1 MTAPIQEGN
10 LSFSFGFDA
19 IKFDDSQYYREHFMK
34 IQNGIGAVDI
44 MAVDGS
50 VGYLIEI
57 KDYTRPDTKNLT
69 PNELIEAIINKVL
82 STLAAIL
89 PMINNAILS
98 EEKNIANKFSKTTQI
113 RVVLHIEIPPP
124 RRTLKQSC
132 FDLQNIQTKLGKR
145 LKPIDAHAKVVSKE
159 NLKGLPWK
167 VQ

>member
-1 MTAPIQEGN
+1 MRRLGN
-10 LSFSFGFDA
+10 AA
-19 IKFDDSQYYREHFMK
+19 IVK
-34 IQNGIGAVDI
+34 
-44 MAVDGS
+44 
-50 VGYLIEI
+50 
-57 KDYTRPDTKNLT
+57 
-69 PNELIEAIINKVL
+69 KVL

-89 PMINNAILS
+89 PMKNNAVIS
-98 EEKNIANKFSKTTQI
+98 FEKNIANNFSKTSQI

-145 LKPIDAHAKVVSKE
+145 LKPIDAHAKVVSKG